1 MASKIRTLRL
11 RPLNAKPCNRLYHS
25 YEHPPPPGP
34 FNAAETSILTAALP
48 HIPSHGFTHTSLAR
62 GAKDAGY
69 IDASTNLFPSGAF
82 SLVHYHLYTQRMA
95 LARHKHILEASAADG
110 KPLGV
115 GAKVKALTWERL
127 MGNKEIIHRWQEV
140 SLPTRTPVF
149 FFSFLGLK
157 VVDRAIFYIGF
168 GSPCPTVQC
177 AHLRF

>member
-140 SLPTRTPVF
+140 SPSLPPPPLFFIIPRTQ
-149 FFSFLGLK
+149 